1 MRAIFVISLLVE
13 LVSSCL
19 AIAEPPRRSYTTLV
33 IEFVGEMDRP
43 VSPIVVS
50 TSSEAYG
57 TECLLDGGKK

>member
-19 AIAEPPRRSYTTLV
+19 AIAEPPRPSYTTLV

-43 VSPIVVS
+43 VSPIVIS
-50 TSSEAYG
+50 TSSEAYS